1 MNLLAIDLGAESGRS
16 ILGILKDNKIEL
28 KELTRFPTGISL
40 IRGRSHWDVIR
51 FFNEIKNALVYC
63 AHKEKVTLDAFGI
76 DTWGVDFALFARDG
90 SLLGNPYAY
99 RDVQTNGIMEKAF
112 KVVPKEKIYELTGIQ
127 FMQFNSLFQLYAMKL
142 NKSPLLD
149 IADKLLFIPDI
160 FNFWLTGEK
169 KCDFSFATTSQ
180 LYNPK
185 RRGWETELFREFDLN
200 VRMMPE
206 ILEPGEIIGK
216 MDSTVCKETG
226 INQMPVVAVAS
237 HDTGSAIAAIPAEG
251 EDFAYI
257 SSGTWSLMGIE
268 SRHPIINEKTA
279 RYNLTNEGGVE
290 HTFRIL
296 KNISGLYLLQQCRK
310 AWAVQKEYDY
320 AELVKIGMEAKPF
333 QFFMDADAPDFLNPL
348 DMPEAIV
355 NYCKR
360 TGQKTPSTH
369 AEFVRLIFESL
380 ALKYR
385 YVFHQLKEVAAKPIN
400 KIHIIGGGSKNK
412 FLCQLTADACGVPVI
427 AGPAEGTAL
436 GNLMVQAMA
445 MKAVKSL
452 ADIRRVIRNSFEFE
466 TYLPRNTSEWDKVW
480 DTYLNVIGK

>member
-16 ILGILKDNKIEL
+16 ILGTLKDDKIEL
-28 KELTRFPTGISL
+28 KELTRFPTGINQ
-40 IRGRSHWDVIR
+40 IRGRSHWDVVR
-51 FFNEIKNALVYC
+51 LFEEMKKALAYC
-63 AHKEKVTLDAFGI
+63 ANKENVKIDVFGI
-76 DTWGVDFALFARDG
+76 DTWGVDFGLFAKDG
-90 SLLGNPYAY
+90 TMLSTPYAY
-99 RDVQTNGIMEKAF
+99 RDSHTNGILEKAF
-112 KVVPKEKIYELTGIQ
+112 KVMPKEKIYELTGIQ
-127 FMQFNSLFQLYAMKL
+127 FMQFNTIFQLYAMKL
-142 NKSPLLD
+142 NKSQLFD
-149 IADKLLFIPDI
+149 ITDKLLFIPDI
-160 FNFWLTGEK
+160 FNYWFTGEK

-185 RRGWETELFREFDLN
+185 RKAWEPELFREFDLN
-200 VRMMPE
+200 IRMMPE
-206 ILEPGEIIGK
+206 ILEPGEIIAK
-216 MDSTVCKETG
+216 LDPAICKETG

-268 SRHPIINEKTA
+268 SRVPIINEKTA
-279 RYNLTNEGGVE
+279 KYNLTNEGGVE

-310 AWAVQKEYDY
+310 SWSAKKEYDY
-320 AELVKIGMEAKPF
+320 SELMQIGMDAKPF
-333 QFFMDADAPDFLNPL
+333 QFLMDADAHDFLNPV

-360 TGQKTPSTH
+360 TGQKAPEAH
-369 AEFVRLIFESL
+369 ADFVRLIFESL

-385 YVFHQLKEVAAKPIN
+385 YVFHQLKEVSTKPIN

-427 AGPAEGTAL
+427 AGPAEGTAI
-436 GNLMVQAMA
+436 GNLMVQALA

-452 ADIRRVIRNSFEFE
+452 ADMRKVIRNSFEFE
-466 TYLPRNTSEWDKVW
+466 TYTPKNTADWDKVW
-480 DTYLNVIGK
+480 EKYVSLIGK